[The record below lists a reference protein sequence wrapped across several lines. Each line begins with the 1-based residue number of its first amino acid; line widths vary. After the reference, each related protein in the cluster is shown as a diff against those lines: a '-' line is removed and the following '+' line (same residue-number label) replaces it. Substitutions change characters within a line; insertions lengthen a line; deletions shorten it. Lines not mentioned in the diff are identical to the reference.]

1 MHPCTPAPWP
11 QSSKTHKT
19 IYFIFKTNPSISAK
33 RVLIRLKTVLIVCIC
48 PLITLRR
55 IQQQVD
61 NYTDPWQAA
70 FKRGRSCGDLVWC
83 QRVLLAVVM
92 ERHWSFHKDV
102 VIEPPLLPL
111 TGEKLPPGSNLSD
124 GARLDVSCI
133 NLWSPLS
140 RAFIDVRIFNPQAQ
154 SNWNKSIPAM
164 YTSHQNEK
172 KTEYG
177 PRTREVE
184 KATLTAAVMSTSGG
198 M

>member
-1 MHPCTPAPWP
+1 MWGRRKHRPSALARVGTIGEAVITPLQKPGKAKGP
-11 QSSKTHKT
+11 SS
-19 IYFIFKTNPSISAK
+19 
-33 RVLIRLKTVLIVCIC
+33 IRPLTLSNSFRKILS
-48 PLITLRR
+48 LITLRR

-140 RAFIDVRIFNPQAQ
+140 RALMVPFITSIYQKDHQCQMASDIRQ
-154 SNWNKSIPAM
+154 SQMTS
-164 YTSHQNEK
+164 YTRYVILNAYQNE
-172 KTEYG
+172 
-177 PRTREVE
+177 
-184 KATLTAAVMSTSGG
+184 
-198 M
+198 

>member
-1 MHPCTPAPWP
+1 MCACGEPYSVNHCLTC
-11 QSSKTHKT
+11 KKGG
-19 IYFIFKTNPSISAK
+19 Y
-33 RVLIRLKTVLIVCIC
+33 V
-48 PLITLRR
+48 TLRHNSLR
-55 IQQQVD
+55 D
-61 NYTDPWQAA
+61 
-70 FKRGRSCGDLVWC
+70 
-83 QRVLLAVVM
+83 LLA
-92 ERHWSFHKDV
+92 ELLEEICKDV

-172 KTEYG
+172 KTE
-177 PRTREVE
+177 
-184 KATLTAAVMSTSGG
+184 
-198 M
+198 